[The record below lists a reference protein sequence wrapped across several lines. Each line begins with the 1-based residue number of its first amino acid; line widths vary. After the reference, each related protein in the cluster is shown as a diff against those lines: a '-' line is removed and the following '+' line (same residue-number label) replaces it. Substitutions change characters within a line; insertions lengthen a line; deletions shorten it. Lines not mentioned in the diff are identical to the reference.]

1 MSIKKL
7 DDGRY
12 EVDMRPQG
20 RNGKRIRR
28 KFAKKHEATAFERY
42 VLANQHDK
50 AWIEKPKDARPL
62 SELIQLWWIYHGQN
76 LKWGAPT
83 RRALELVDRNMGHP
97 CAFQIDNHMLAVY
110 RSQSLCQGAKASTVN
125 RR

>member
-62 SELIQLWWIYHGQN
+62 SELIELWWLYHGQN
-76 LKWGAPT
+76 MKWG
-83 RRALELVDRNMGHP
+83 GHCTP
-97 CAFQIDNHMLAVY
+97 NPKSGGTANGG
-110 RSQSLCQGAKASTVN
+110 SLCFPD
-125 RR
+125 